1 MDNEV
6 RIMERGS
13 YYLTPFLEEHVYE
26 FIHIIH
32 PENIREF
39 TQLGHTN
46 IVDALIEVAE
56 TSEVYLV
63 RDGNGE
69 IVFVGGVLLD
79 MDNPQMFALFTT
91 KIKDNFTLLA
101 RGSKMLVNFFD
112 KTYPLLTMTIS
123 AEYEAMLNWAA
134 WLGFEPVGFSE
145 HKNTQ
150 YVEFVRCNLQKNSV
164 VNSLARPVM
173 H

>member
-1 MDNEV
+1 M
-6 RIMERGS
+6 
-13 YYLTPFLEEHVYE
+13 
-26 FIHIIH
+26 
-32 PENIREF
+32 
-39 TQLGHTN
+39 
-46 IVDALIEVAE
+46 
-56 TSEVYLV
+56 
-63 RDGNGE
+63 
-69 IVFVGGVLLD
+69 FVGGVLLD

-145 HKNTQ
+145 YKNTQ